1 MNHRTKTFWLPALI
15 SLVAAMALLMIST
28 QIALQPRVL
37 AEPVVT
43 LRTSTTSY
51 SFAAYLPWLILLP
64 FCGAAGA
71 YLSRRAGGQPAL
83 RLVAGLFP
91 VVVLFGLVTVLA
103 LWPDCAISASMV
115 GFRDSAAIS
124 NGATEYRAF
133 FGSNAV
139 LERTQAASSC

>member
-1 MNHRTKTFWLPALI
+1 M
-15 SLVAAMALLMIST
+15 SLVAAMVLLMIST

-43 LRTSTTSY
+43 LRTSTTSTSY

-91 VVVLFGLVTVLA
+91 VVVLFVWLLC
-103 LWPDCAISASMV
+103 WP
-115 GFRDSAAIS
+115 
-124 NGATEYRAF
+124 
-133 FGSNAV
+133 
-139 LERTQAASSC
+139 